1 MDYLLLLSSIAAGAA
16 TVFGLRL
23 DARAHVKLFNAFAGS
38 YLLCVTFLHLLPEVY
53 GGHGHSHGGA
63 EPVMRSAVVL
73 GVLMLG
79 GFFLQVLLDV
89 ISLGVEHGH
98 VHAVEHRPPWGVLI
112 GLCVHAFV
120 EALALGDAAHHH
132 DPASRRMLLWSIVVH
147 NYPVTVALLGMLLH
161 GGVTRQRSLMWLGVF
176 ALMAPLGLGLSQH
189 TMLTEYTRELTAIVI
204 GIFMHIATTILF
216 EASDLHRFNWA
227 KVGVIAAGLALAGLT
242 VAMH

>member
-23 DARAHVKLFNAFAGS
+23 DARAQVKLFNAFAGA

-53 GGHGHSHGGA
+53 GAPGHRHGDTDVA
-63 EPVMRSAVVL
+63 RTSATVL
-73 GVLMLG
+73 GLLMLG
-79 GFFLQVLLDV
+79 GFFTQVLLDV

-98 VHAVEHRPPWGVLI
+98 VHPVGHRAPWGVLI
-112 GLCVHAFV
+112 GLCLHAFV
-120 EALALGDAAHHH
+120 EALALGDASHHH

-161 GGVTRQRSLMWLGVF
+161 SGLSRQRSLMWLGVF
-176 ALMAPLGLGLSQH
+176 AAMAPMGLGLSEH
-189 TMLTEYTRELTAIVI
+189 TALTEYTRELTAVVI

-227 KVGVIAAGLALAGLT
+227 KVTAIALGLALAGAT
-242 VAMH
+242 VAFH